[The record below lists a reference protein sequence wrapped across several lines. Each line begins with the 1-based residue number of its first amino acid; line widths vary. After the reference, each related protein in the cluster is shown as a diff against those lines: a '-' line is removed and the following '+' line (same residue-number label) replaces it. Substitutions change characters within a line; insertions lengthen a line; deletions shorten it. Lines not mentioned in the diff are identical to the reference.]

1 MRIWKRKKHD
11 EKYEQ
16 SDKAIARKK
25 RYREKHETEISK
37 KRKEKDEI
45 ERQKRLEAFSRHFNL
60 DVWEMRR
67 YIGLKKNGVDIWT
80 RDARYA
86 KFVQIFETGI
96 YPQEMRVN
104 ITAKYRMV
112 PGTDQFSIPKQPQRP
127 FNRGSVKSIDYW

>member
-1 MRIWKRKKHD
+1 MPKDIEKRKGYD

-16 SDKAIARKK
+16 SDKAIARRK
-25 RYREKHETEISK
+25 RYLEKHETEISK

-45 ERQKRLEAFSRHFNL
+45 ERQGRLEAFCRHFNL

-67 YIGLKKNGVDIWT
+67 YMELKKNGVDTWA

-86 KFVQIFETGI
+86 KFIQIFETGI

-112 PGTDQFSIPKQPQRP
+112 PGTDQFSIPKQPVRNP
-127 FNRGSVKSIDYW
+127 SARSTDYW